1 MATIPAS
8 LKTAVAAP
16 KVPDYI
22 ILYGEM
28 PPAVSY
34 LTEKGKTV
42 FFYKGYHVATDPE
55 VVEYCKTIPGI
66 RDVTSEVKL
75 EDVPKPESRTRN
87 RNWESGGRSTVTPQD
102 LLRIAVANSKQI
114 PAAESNS

>member
-66 RDVTSEVKL
+66 AMSLAKL
-75 EDVPKPESRTRN
+75 SWKMFLS
-87 RNWESGGRSTVTPQD
+87 
-102 LLRIAVANSKQI
+102 LRAALAIATGNLVAVAL
-114 PAAESNS
+114 